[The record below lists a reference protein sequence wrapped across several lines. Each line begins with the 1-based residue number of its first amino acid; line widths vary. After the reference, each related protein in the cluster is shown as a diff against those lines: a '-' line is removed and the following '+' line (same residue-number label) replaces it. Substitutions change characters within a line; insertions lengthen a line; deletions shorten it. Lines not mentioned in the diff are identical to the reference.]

1 MGDADPFLSETKTLL
16 GRTPRVLRDL
26 LDGLPGT
33 WLEGR
38 DTPDGWQPRDV
49 VGHLIT
55 GELDDWIPRI
65 KRILEDGTTKP
76 FDKFDRHAM
85 LERDRGVTMGELID
99 RFEELRSHNLAL
111 LEELVTEADLEKP
124 GYHPSLGNV
133 TMRNLLATWAVHDLD
148 HTSQV
153 FAGMSAA
160 YDETVG
166 SWKQYL
172 GILLR
177 REDPSAIPG

>member
-1 MGDADPFLSETKTLL
+1 MADPFLAETKSLL
-16 GRTPRVLRDL
+16 ERTPRVLNEL
-26 LDGLPGT
+26 LGGGLPDT

-55 GELDDWIPRI
+55 AELDDWIPRA
-65 KRILEDGTTKP
+65 RMILDHGTTRP

-85 LERDRGVTMGELID
+85 LERDRGVAMDALLA
-99 RFEELRSHNLAL
+99 RFAELRVQSLREL
-111 LEELVTEADLEKP
+111 DELVIDADLDKV
-124 GYHPSLGNV
+124 GTHPSLGDV

-160 YDETVG
+160 HDETVG
-166 SWKQYL
+166 PWKHYL

-177 REDPSAIPG
+177 REDPSAVPG

>member
-1 MGDADPFLSETKTLL
+1 VADPFLSETKALL
-16 GRTPRVLRDL
+16 ERTPRVLRGL
-26 LDGLPGT
+26 LGDIPDM
-33 WLEGR
+33 WVEGR

-55 GELDDWIPRI
+55 GEMDDWIPRI
-65 KRILEDGTTKP
+65 KRILEDGTTQP

-85 LERDRGVTMGELID
+85 LERDKGVAMDQLLD
-99 RFEELRSHNLAL
+99 RFAELRAQSLS
-111 LEELVTEADLEKP
+111 ELDVLVAEADLDKK
-124 GYHPSLGNV
+124 GYHPSLGDV

-148 HTSQV
+148 HTSQI

-160 YDETVG
+160 YDQTVG
-166 SWKQYL
+166 PWKAYL

-177 REDPSAIPG
+177 REDPSAVAG

>member
-1 MGDADPFLSETKTLL
+1 MGDPDPFLSETKALL
-16 GRTPRVLRDL
+16 ARTPQVLRDL
-26 LDGLPGT
+26 LAGLPDL
-33 WLEGR
+33 WVEGR
-38 DTPDGWQPRDV
+38 DTPEGWQPRDV

-55 GELDDWIPRI
+55 GEHDDWIPRI

-85 LERDRGVTMGELID
+85 LERDRGVPIGDLIAQ
-99 RFEELRSHNLAL
+99 FAALRQLNLRRL
-111 LEELVTEADLEKP
+111 DELVSEADLEKP
-124 GYHPSLGNV
+124 GYHPSLGTV

-148 HTSQV
+148 HTGQI

-166 SWKQYL
+166 PWKQYL

-177 REDPSAIPG
+177 REDPSAVPG

>member
-1 MGDADPFLSETKTLL
+1 VGDADPFLSETKALL
-16 GRTPRVLRDL
+16 TRTPQVLRGL
-26 LDGLPGT
+26 LEGLPDV

-38 DTPDGWQPRDV
+38 DTPEGWQPRDV

-55 GELDDWIPRI
+55 AELDDWIPRI

-76 FDKFDRHAM
+76 FEKFDRHAM
-85 LERDRGVTMGELID
+85 LERDRGVLLDELLD
-99 RFEELRSHNLAL
+99 RFEELRAQNLTTL
-111 LEELVTEADLEKP
+111 DELVTDADLDKP

-133 TMRNLLATWAVHDLD
+133 TMRNLLATWAIHDLD

-160 YDETVG
+160 YDQTVG
-166 SWKQYL
+166 SWKHYL

>member
-1 MGDADPFLSETKTLL
+1 VVDADPFLSETKALL
-16 GRTPRVLRDL
+16 TRTPRVLRDL
-26 LDGLPGT
+26 LEGLPDT
-33 WLEGR
+33 WLDGR

-55 GELDDWIPRI
+55 AELDDWIPRI
-65 KRILEDGTTKP
+65 KRILEVGTTKP

-85 LERDRGVTMGELID
+85 LERDRGVPLDELLG
-99 RFEELRSHNLAL
+99 RFEELRARNLARL
-111 LEELVTEADLEKP
+111 DELVTDADLDKP

-133 TMRNLLATWAVHDLD
+133 TMRNLLATWAIHDLD
-148 HTSQV
+148 HTSQI

-166 SWKQYL
+166 SWKHYL

-177 REDPSAIPG
+177 REDPSAIAG

>member
-1 MGDADPFLSETKTLL
+1 MADPFLIETRQLL
-16 GRTPRVLRDL
+16 ERTPRVLNDL
-26 LDGLPGT
+26 LGGLPET
-33 WLEGR
+33 WIEGR

-65 KRILEDGTTKP
+65 KRILHDGTTKP

-85 LERDRGVTMGELID
+85 LGRDEGVPLDELLVRFADLRGESLTQLD
-99 RFEELRSHNLAL
+99 
-111 LEELVTEADLEKP
+111 ELVGDADLEKT

-148 HTSQV
+148 HTGQIY
-153 FAGMSAA
+153 AGMSAA
-160 YDETVG
+160 YDQTVG
-166 SWKQYL
+166 PWKAYL

-177 REDPSAIPG
+177 REDPSAVAG

>member
-1 MGDADPFLSETKTLL
+1 MADADPFLSDTKALL
-16 GRTPRVLRDL
+16 TRTPQVLRDL
-26 LDGLPGT
+26 LEGLPDV
-33 WLEGR
+33 WLDGR
-38 DTPDGWQPRDV
+38 DTPGGWQPRDV

-55 GELDDWIPRI
+55 AELDDWIPRI
-65 KRILEDGTTKP
+65 KRILDDGTTKP

-85 LERDRGVTMGELID
+85 LERDRGVPLDQLLD
-99 RFEELRSHNLAL
+99 RFEELRAQNLTTL
-111 LEELVTEADLEKP
+111 DELVTDTDLDKP

-133 TMRNLLATWAVHDLD
+133 TMRNLLATWAIHDLD
-148 HTSQV
+148 HTSQI

-166 SWKQYL
+166 SWKHYL

>member
-1 MGDADPFLSETKTLL
+1 MAEPFLSETKALL
-16 GRTPRVLRDL
+16 ERTPRVLGAL
-26 LDGLPGT
+26 LEGLPDI

-55 GELDDWIPRI
+55 AELDDWIPRV
-65 KRILEDGTTKP
+65 RMILDYATTRA

-85 LERDRGVTMGELID
+85 LERDREVPMDALLKRFGEL
-99 RFEELRSHNLAL
+99 RAQSLRELD
-111 LEELVTEADLEKP
+111 ELVGDADLEKVGTHP
-124 GYHPSLGNV
+124 GLGDV

-160 YDETVG
+160 HDATVG
-166 SWKQYL
+166 PWKGYL